1 MDVRDCQQLCM
12 QDAPCGVSE
21 NDVTFAY
28 GMSKMTLVN
37 EIQNY
42 KTYQQM
48 QPIELWEFLAR
59 IAVAK
64 FKSSSEDMQSQPLA
78 TKIEFVFDDIF
89 PFFELTR
96 SEVNVEIEEA
106 SESDDDY

>member
-1 MDVRDCQQLCM
+1 M

-64 FKSSSEDMQSQPLA
+64 FKSSSEDM
-78 TKIEFVFDDIF
+78 
-89 PFFELTR
+89 
-96 SEVNVEIEEA
+96 
-106 SESDDDY
+106 